1 MPIDVKK
8 REEHH
13 LGVAK
18 KEMTEAELACKPV
31 TSTEY
36 YCRTS
41 FNFLAARDYPASR
54 IKQGLDKEEFNRQE
68 LMAICSTRGLKYQR
82 DDAETLTTRLCEY
95 ADENLQKGKFYSYI
109 SHIIYFFLY

>member
-41 FNFLAARDYPASR
+41 FNFLAARDYPATR
-54 IKQGLDKEEFNRQE
+54 ITQGLDDNEWSAAEIK
-68 LMAICSTRGLKYQR
+68 AICSTRGLKSQHK
-82 DDAETLTTRLCEY
+82 EEILITRLREY
-95 ADENLQKGKFYSYI
+95 ADDDLPKGKFYSYT
-109 SHIIYFFLY
+109 L